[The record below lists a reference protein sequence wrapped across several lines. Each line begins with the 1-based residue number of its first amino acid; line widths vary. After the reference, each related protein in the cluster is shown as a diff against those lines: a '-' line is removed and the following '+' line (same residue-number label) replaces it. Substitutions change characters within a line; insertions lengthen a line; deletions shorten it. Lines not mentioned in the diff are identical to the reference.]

1 MRTLVFI
8 DLEVNPQNRKV
19 LDFGA
24 VDANGGTLH
33 TSLRVDFEQFINNYD
48 FICGHNICHHDS
60 NYFNRPQRAQLIDTL
75 YLSPLIFPEKP
86 YHRLLKDDKII
97 TDELSNP
104 LNDAIKAKELFYDEV
119 NTFSTLDA
127 QYRQILVNLL
137 FDKPE
142 FNGFFTYCDAK
153 PDGDTMSLIQ
163 DFFYKRI
170 CKNAPLETLVRNNP
184 VPLAYALAI
193 ITTEDKTSLIPHW
206 VHHQYPVVENV
217 MRLLRNTPCHN
228 CEYCEQ
234 LLNPKIHLKKIF
246 GFDSFRKY
254 EGEPLQEN
262 AVNAAVANKSLLAI
276 FPTGGGKSLTFQLPA
291 LIAGGS
297 ERALTVVISP
307 LQSLM
312 KDQVDNLEKRGIAE
326 AVTINGLLSP
336 LERQEAIER
345 VDSGVATILYISPES
360 LRNKTID
367 KLLTSRQIARF
378 VIDEAHCFSAWGQD
392 FRVDYLYI
400 GDYIRELA
408 QKKGVGKI
416 PVSCFTATAKQK
428 VISDIRDYFKA
439 KLGTDLEIFA
449 TSASR
454 TNLRYQVLFKE
465 TEDEKYLALRE
476 LIEDRNCPTIVYVS
490 RTKRTTLLADKLT
503 KDGISALPFNG
514 KMESKDK
521 QKNQN
526 RFIRDEVQVMV
537 ATSAFGMG
545 VDKSNV
551 RLVIHYDISD
561 SLENYVQEAGRA
573 GRDPNLE
580 AECYVLYNDND
591 LDKHF
596 VLNNQTKVSCAEI
609 NQIWRAIKNQT
620 KIRKSFCS
628 SALEIARA
636 AGWNNEVM
644 DVETRVKTALQAL
657 ENAGYIQRGK
667 NSPRIYATS
676 ILVKNFDEASQKIDS
691 SKLFITNDGKT
702 NAKRIIRSLISTK
715 YVARAGNDEAES
727 RIDYLADRLG
737 ITKENVISAVQTM
750 RQEKI
755 LKDDRDISAYI
766 DSPKDSPKILKLFN
780 KIVFLLLD
788 KLIDSDISL
797 NLKQL
802 NEEAESLQIKAGVKN
817 IKTILL
823 FWKIKSYIKLV
834 HDTPDSVV
842 IQPQIPVAL
851 LREKQKKMFLLCD
864 FIVQFLIEKYN
875 IQAKTDDNLILFS
888 IIELLDRYNN
898 SLMKEFTAD
907 VHDIEE
913 ALLFLAKI
921 NSMKLEGGFLVLYM
935 GLNINRLNFD
945 YKKQYTKEDYK
956 QLEEFYR
963 HKIEQI
969 HIVGEFANMMV
980 KSYNDALNFVHDYFN
995 LDYKK
1000 FLSRYFTADRQK
1012 EIERNITPKKYREL
1026 FDTLSITQKK
1036 IIEDSS
1042 SPHLVATAGPGSGKT
1057 KVLVHKLAS
1066 LLLLE
1071 DVKHEQL
1078 LMLTFS
1084 RAAALEFKRRLIG
1097 LIGNA
1102 ANFVE
1107 IKTFHSYAFD
1117 LIGQIGKIE
1126 DAPDVVK
1133 KATEMIRNQ
1142 EVEASKII
1150 KKVLV
1155 IDEAQD
1161 MDADEFALVEAL
1173 MESNDNLRVIAVGD
1187 DDQNIYEFRGSSSE
1201 YFWKLI
1207 TQYGAKQYDL
1217 IDNYRSDKQIVAF
1230 ANSFSTTI
1238 NRRMKTAAVVSKSEK
1253 TGKVIIVKHTCSG
1266 SFETAL
1272 VNSLKTNHQSGTCCV
1287 LTSTNAEALSI
1298 LGILLKNGIKSKLI
1312 QSNDGFDL
1320 SNIAE
1325 LRFFVKTINEYLQTP
1340 KISIEIWE
1348 NAIIQLSE
1356 HYAKS
1361 ACLSLVL
1368 EIIKT
1373 FEENYSERYL
1383 SDFQAFLR
1391 ESALEDFYR
1400 AEKSFVT
1407 VSTVHKAKG
1416 REFDSVYMYLNNLNS
1431 ATDEEKRRLYVGFTR
1446 AKSFLHIDYRGIL
1459 LDNFKGFA
1467 TDFSVDNNE
1476 YQKPEQLIVAL
1487 THKDIVLNFFKGLKS
1502 EILKLRSGDSLNV
1515 SSTDY
1520 LHHNQNAVLKYSHAF
1535 KDKLIEYQKL
1545 GYEPQSAKIR
1555 FVLSWYCEDD
1565 GQEYAIILPMV
1576 TLTSIPTP
1584 PTSTL

>member
-1 MRTLVFI
+1 MRHLVFI
-8 DLEVNPQNRKV
+8 DLEVNPQTRKV

-24 VDANGGTLH
+24 TDANGESVH
-33 TSLRVDFEQFINNYD
+33 TAQQIDFENFIADCD

-60 NYFNRPQRAQLIDTL
+60 NYFSRPKDSYLIDTL

-119 NTFSTLDA
+119 NTFVTLDEK
-127 QYRQILVNLL
+127 YRQILVNLL

-142 FNGFFTYCDAK
+142 FNGFFEYLGVK
-153 PDGDTMSLIQ
+153 PDGETVSLIQ
-163 DFFYKRI
+163 DFFYTKI
-170 CKNAPLETLVRNNP
+170 CENSPLDLLVKNNP

-193 ITTEDKTSLIPHW
+193 ITTEDKTSIIPHW
-206 VHHQYPVVENV
+206 VHHQFPVVENV
-217 MRLLRNTPCHN
+217 MRLLRNTPCHG
-228 CEYCEQ
+228 CEYCDQ
-234 LLNPKIHLKKIF
+234 LLNPKIHLKNFF
-246 GFDSFRKY
+246 GFDNFRTY

-262 AVNAAVANKSLLAI
+262 AVNAAVQNKSLLAI

-291 LIAGGS
+291 LIAGQS

-360 LRNKTID
+360 LRNKTIE
-367 KLLTSRQIARF
+367 KLLLSRQIARF
-378 VIDEAHCFSAWGQD
+378 VVDEAHCFSAWGQD

-408 QKKGVGKI
+408 QKKGVEKI

-439 KLGTDLEIFA
+439 KLGSELELFA

-454 TNLRYQVLFKE
+454 KNLRYQVLFKE
-465 TEDEKYLALRE
+465 TEDDKYLALRE

-490 RTKRTTLLADKLT
+490 RTKRTILLAEKLT
-503 KDGISALPFNG
+503 KDGILALPFNG

-521 QKNQN
+521 QKNQDL
-526 RFIRDEVQVMV
+526 FIRDKVQVMV

-545 VDKSNV
+545 VDKANV

-561 SLENYVQEAGRA
+561 SLENYIQEAGRA

-580 AECYVLYNDND
+580 AECYVLYNDSD

-609 NQIWRAIKNQT
+609 NQIWRAIKTLT
-620 KIRKSFCS
+620 KTRKHFCS

-676 ILVKNFDEASQKIDS
+676 ILVKNFEEASQKIDS
-691 SKLFITNDGKT
+691 SKLFITDDGKT
-702 NAKRIIRSLISTK
+702 NAKRIIKSLISTK
-715 YVARAGNDEAES
+715 YVARAGNDEAEG

-766 DSPKDSPKILKLFN
+766 DSPKESPKILKLFY
-780 KIVFLLLD
+780 KIDFLLLD
-788 KLIDSDISL
+788 KLQDDDISL

-802 NEEAESLQIKAGVKN
+802 NEEAEQLQIKAGVKN
-817 IKTILL
+817 IKTILF

-834 HDTPDSVV
+834 SDTPDSVV

-851 LREKQKKMFLLCD
+851 LREKQKKMFSLCD

-875 IQAKTDDNLILFS
+875 TQAKGDDNLILFS
-888 IIELLDRYNN
+888 IIELLERYNN
-898 SLMKEFTAD
+898 SLLKEFEAD

-945 YKKQYTKEDYK
+945 KYKQYTKDDYK
-956 QLEEFYR
+956 QMDEFYR

-995 LDYKK
+995 IDYKK
-1000 FLSRYFTADRQK
+1000 FLGKYFTADRQK

-1026 FDTLSITQKK
+1026 FDTLSITQKQ
-1036 IIEDSS
+1036 IIDDST
-1042 SPHLVATAGPGSGKT
+1042 SPHIVATAGPGSGKT
-1057 KVLVHKLAS
+1057 RVLVHKLAS
-1066 LLLLE
+1066 LLLME

-1084 RAAALEFKRRLIG
+1084 RAAALEFKRRLMG

-1117 LIGQIGKIE
+1117 LVGQIGKIE

-1133 KATEMIRNQ
+1133 KATEMIKNQ
-1142 EVEASKII
+1142 EVEANKIV

-1201 YFWKLI
+1201 HFCKLI
-1207 TQYGAKQYDL
+1207 TNYGAKQYDL

-1230 ANSFSTTI
+1230 ANSFVATI
-1238 NRRMKTAAVVSKSEK
+1238 SHRMKTAPIISKSDQNGEVK
-1253 TGKVIIVKHTCSG
+1253 MVKHTCSG
-1266 SFETAL
+1266 SFENAL
-1272 VNSLKTNHQSGTCCV
+1272 VNSLKTNYKKGTCCV

-1298 LGILLKNGIKSKLI
+1298 LGLLLKNGIKSKLI

-1320 SNIAE
+1320 TNIAE
-1325 LRFFVKTINEYLQTP
+1325 MRFFTKTIQDYNQTP
-1340 KISIEIWE
+1340 KISLEIWD
-1348 NAIIQLSE
+1348 NAKIQLQKQ
-1356 HYAKS
+1356 YASS
-1361 ACLSLVL
+1361 ACLNLVL
-1368 EIIKT
+1368 EMIKT
-1373 FEENYSERYL
+1373 FEESYSEKYL
-1383 SDFQAFLR
+1383 SDFQAFLK
-1391 ESALEDFYR
+1391 ESSLEDFHR
-1400 AEKSFVT
+1400 TEKNVVT
-1407 VSTVHKAKG
+1407 VSTIHKAKG
-1416 REFDSVYMYLNNLNS
+1416 REFDSVYIYLSNLNTV
-1431 ATDEEKRRLYVGFTR
+1431 TDEEKRRLYVGFTR
-1446 AKSFLHIDYRGIL
+1446 AKNVLHIDYRGIF
-1459 LDNFKGFA
+1459 LDSFKDFV
-1467 TDFSVDNNE
+1467 TDFCIDDTE
-1476 YQKPEQLIVAL
+1476 HQKPEQLIVAL
-1487 THKDIVLNFFKGLKS
+1487 THKDINLNFFKPLKS
-1502 EILKLRSGDSLNV
+1502 EILKLRSGQDLGV
-1515 SSTDY
+1515 SSSDFLY
-1520 LHHNQNAVLKYSHAF
+1520 HNGNAILKYSKAF
-1535 KDKLIEYQKL
+1535 AEKLSEYQKL
-1545 GYEPQSAKIR
+1545 GYKPISAKIR
-1555 FVLSWYCEDD
+1555 FVLSWFCEDD
-1565 GQEYAIILPMV
+1565 AKEYAIILPMV
-1576 TLTSIPTP
+1576 YLGRN
-1584 PTSTL
+1584 

>member
-8 DLEVNPQNRKV
+8 DLEVNPETKKV

-24 VDANGGTLH
+24 VDANGETLH
-33 TSLRVDFEQFINNYD
+33 TTQKVDFERFISNSD

-60 NYFNRPQRAQLIDTL
+60 NYFNRPDGTQLIDTL

-86 YHRLLKDDKII
+86 YHKLLKDDKII

-104 LNDAIKAKELFYDEV
+104 LNDSIKAKELFYDEI
-119 NTFSTLDA
+119 NTFATLDEN
-127 QYRQILVNLL
+127 YRQILVNLL

-142 FNGFFTYCDAK
+142 FNGFFEFFGVEPK
-153 PDGDTMSLIQ
+153 GDTLTMIKEY
-163 DFFYKRI
+163 FHGKI
-170 CKNAPLETLVRNNP
+170 CENAPIDYIVANNS
-184 VPLAYALAI
+184 VPLAYSLAI
-193 ITTEDKTSLIPHW
+193 ITTKDRTSIIPHW
-206 VHHQYPVVENV
+206 VHHQFPLVETV
-217 MRLLRNTPCHN
+217 MKLLRNNPCPG
-228 CEYCEQ
+228 CTYCES
-234 LLNPKIHLKKIF
+234 LLDAQKNLKKFF
-246 GFDSFRKY
+246 GFDSFRRY

-262 AVNAAVANKSLLAI
+262 AVKAAIQNRPLLAI

-291 LIAGGS
+291 LIAGNTQ
-297 ERALTVVISP
+297 RALTVVISP

-360 LRNKTID
+360 LRNNTID
-367 KLLTSRQIARF
+367 KLLLSRQIARF

-400 GDYIRELA
+400 GDYIRDLA
-408 QKKGVGKI
+408 RRKGIREI

-428 VISDIRDYFKA
+428 VISDIRDYFKE
-439 KLGTDLEIFA
+439 KLGYELQIFA
-449 TSASR
+449 TTASR

-465 TEDEKYLALRE
+465 NDDEKYLALRD
-476 LIEDRNCPTIVYVS
+476 LIETKNCPTIVYVS
-490 RTKRTTLLADKLT
+490 RTKRTFMLAEKLT
-503 KDGISALPFNG
+503 KDGITALPYNG
-514 KMESKDK
+514 KMESKEK
-521 QKNQN
+521 QKNQDA
-526 RFIRDEVQVMV
+526 FIHDKVQAMV

-545 VDKSNV
+545 VDKANV
-551 RLVIHYDISD
+551 GLVVHYDISD

-580 AECYVLYNDND
+580 AECYVLYNDTD

-596 VLNNQTKVSCAEI
+596 VLNNQTRVSYAEI
-609 NQIWRAIKNQT
+609 DQIWKAVKNLT
-620 KIRKSFCS
+620 RKRKSFCS
-628 SALEIARA
+628 SALEIARE
-636 AGWNNEVM
+636 AGWGHEFM

-676 ILVKNFDEASQKIDS
+676 ILVKNFEEAQRKIDS
-691 SKLFITNDGKT
+691 STMFLSDDGKT
-702 NAKRIIRSLISTK
+702 NAKRIIKSLISSK
-715 YVARAGNDEAES
+715 YIARAGNDDAEA
-727 RIDYLADRLG
+727 RIDYLADILG
-737 ITKENVISAVQTM
+737 ITKENVIDAVQTM
-750 RQEKI
+750 RQVNI
-755 LKDDRDISAYI
+755 LKDDRDLSAYI
-766 DSPKDSPKILKLFN
+766 DSPKDSPKILVQFKHLS
-780 KIVFLLLD
+780 FLILD
-788 KLIDSDISL
+788 QLNNEGIAL
-797 NLKQL
+797 NLKML
-802 NEEAESLQIKAGVKN
+802 NETAEQLKIKSSVKN
-817 IKTILL
+817 LKTILL
-823 FWKIKSYIKLV
+823 FWKIKSFVKLEQNSQ
-834 HDTPDSVV
+834 DIVV
-842 IQPQIPVAL
+842 VQPQIPLAL
-851 LREKQKKMFLLCD
+851 LREKQTKMFSLAA
-864 FIVQFLIEKYN
+864 FIVDFLIEKYN
-875 IQAKTDDNLILFS
+875 NSTRKDENLILFS
-888 IIELLDRYNN
+888 LVELYEHYNH
-898 SLMKEFTAD
+898 SLYKEFEPD
-907 VHDIEE
+907 IHDIED

-935 GLNINRLNFD
+935 GLNINRLKETRER
-945 YKKQYTKEDYK
+945 YKKEDYK
-956 QLEEFYR
+956 KMNDFYR
-963 HKIEQI
+963 QKIQQI
-969 HIVGEFANMMV
+969 HIVGKFANMMV
-980 KSYNDALNFVHDYFN
+980 KNYNAALNFVSDYFN
-995 LDYKK
+995 IDYKK
-1000 FLSRYFTADRQK
+1000 FVSKYFSADEQK
-1012 EIERNITPKKYREL
+1012 EIERNITSKKYHEL
-1026 FDTLSITQKK
+1026 FDTLSVTQRE
-1036 IIEDSS
+1036 IINDNT
-1042 SPHLVATAGPGSGKT
+1042 SPHIVVAAGPGSGKT
-1057 KVLVHKLAS
+1057 RVLVHKLAS

-1084 RAAALEFKRRLIG
+1084 RAAALEFKRRLVD

-1117 LIGQIGKIE
+1117 LIGQIGKID

-1201 YFWKLI
+1201 YFWRLI

-1217 IDNYRSDKQIVAF
+1217 VDNYRSDKQIVAF
-1230 ANSFSTTI
+1230 ANSFASTI

-1253 TGKVIIVKHTCSG
+1253 SGKVIMVKHTCSG

-1320 SNIAE
+1320 TNIAE
-1325 LRFFVKTINEYLQTP
+1325 LRFFVKTINKYLQTP
-1340 KISIEIWE
+1340 KISTEIWE
-1348 NAIIQLSE
+1348 NAKNQLSE
-1356 HYAKS
+1356 HYSNS

-1373 FEENYSERYL
+1373 FEENYTERYL

-1446 AKSFLHIDYRGIL
+1446 AKSLLHIDYRGLL
-1459 LDNFKGFA
+1459 LDKFKGHA
-1467 TDFSVDNNE
+1467 NDFSIDNNE

-1502 EILKLRSGDSLNV
+1502 EILKFRSGDVLSVNT
-1515 SSTDY
+1515 SDY
-1520 LHHNQNAVLKYSHAF
+1520 LYHNQNAVLKYSNAF
-1535 KDKLIEYQKL
+1535 KDKLVEYQKL
-1545 GYEPQSAKIR
+1545 GYTPQSAKIR
-1555 FVLSWYCEDD
+1555 FVLAWYCEED
-1565 GQEYAIILPMV
+1565 GLEYAIILPML

-1584 PTSTL
+1584 PTSIL

>member
-1 MRTLVFI
+1 MQTLAFI
-8 DLEVNPQNRKV
+8 DLEVNPETRKV

-24 VDANGGTLH
+24 ANANGETLH
-33 TSLRVDFEQFINNYD
+33 TTQKIDFENFIADCN
-48 FICGHNICHHDS
+48 FICGHNVCHHDA
-60 NYFNRPQRAQLIDTL
+60 NYFNRPKDSHLIDTL
-75 YLSPLIFPEKP
+75 YFSPLMFPEKP
-86 YHRLLKDDKII
+86 YHKLLKDDKLI

-104 LNDAIKAKELFYDEV
+104 LNDAIKAKELFYDEI
-119 NTFSTLDA
+119 NAFNSLNEN
-127 QYRQILVNLL
+127 YRQILVNLL
-137 FDKPE
+137 FDAAE
-142 FNGFFTYCDAK
+142 FHGFFEYVNAK
-153 PDGDTMSLIQ
+153 PDGDTLSIIRNYF
-163 DFFYKRI
+163 DGKI
-170 CKNAPLETLVRNNP
+170 CENAPLELLVKNNP

-193 ITTEDKTSLIPHW
+193 ITTEDKASIIPHW
-206 VHHQYPVVENV
+206 VHHQYPMVENV
-217 MRLLRNTPCHN
+217 MRILRNTPCHG
-228 CEYCEQ
+228 CKYCDRI
-234 LLNPKIHLKKIF
+234 LNPEINLKKIF
-246 GFDSFRKY
+246 GFDGFRKY
-254 EGEPLQEN
+254 EGEPLQEK
-262 AVNAAVANKSLLAI
+262 AVRAAVSNKSLLAI

-291 LIAGGS
+291 LIAGQT

-312 KDQVDNLEKRGIAE
+312 KDQVDNLEKRGIAD

-345 VDSGVATILYISPES
+345 VDSGVASILYISPES

-367 KLLTSRQIARF
+367 KLLMSRQIARF

-408 QKKGVGKI
+408 QKKGVEKI

-428 VISDIRDYFKA
+428 VISDIRDYFKL
-439 KLGTDLEIFA
+439 KLGCELEIFA

-465 TEDEKYLALRE
+465 TEDEKYLALRD
-476 LIEDRNCPTIVYVS
+476 LIDDKNCPTIVYVS
-490 RTKRTTLLADKLT
+490 RTKRTIMLAEKLS

-514 KMESKDK
+514 KMESKEK
-521 QKNQN
+521 QKNQDS
-526 RFIRDEVQVMV
+526 FIRDEVQVMV

-545 VDKSNV
+545 VDKANV
-551 RLVIHYDISD
+551 GLVIHYDISD

-580 AECYVLYNDND
+580 AECYVLYNDSD

-609 NQIWRAIKNQT
+609 NQVWKAIKILT
-620 KIRKSFCS
+620 KNRKHFCS

-636 AGWNNEVM
+636 AGWDYSVT

-676 ILVKNFDEASQKIDS
+676 ILVKNFEEAAQKIDS
-691 SKLFITNDGKT
+691 SKLFIGDDGKRD
-702 NAKRIIRSLISTK
+702 AKRIIKSLIASK
-715 YVARAGNDEAES
+715 YIARAGNDEAES
-727 RIDYLADRLG
+727 RIDYIADILG
-737 ITKENVISAVQTM
+737 ITKENVIAAVQTM

-766 DSPKDSPKILKLFN
+766 DSPKESPKILKQFYGL
-780 KIVFLLLD
+780 VFFLLD
-788 KLIDSDISL
+788 KLNGDCISL

-802 NEEAESLQIKAGVKN
+802 NEEAEKLNLKAGVKN

-834 HDTPDSVV
+834 QETSDSVV
-842 IQPQIPVAL
+842 VQLQITAPL
-851 LREKQKKMFLLCD
+851 LKEKQKKMFSVCD
-864 FIVQFLIEKYN
+864 FIVRFLIEKYN
-875 IQAKTDDNLILFS
+875 SQAKSDDNLLLFS
-888 IIELLDRYNN
+888 IVELLEKYNN
-898 SLMKEFTAD
+898 SLFKDFEAD

-935 GLNINRLNFD
+935 GLNINRLNFEP
-945 YKKQYTKEDYK
+945 KKQYTKDDYK
-956 QLEEFYR
+956 QMDEFYR

-995 LDYKK
+995 IDYKR
-1000 FLSRYFTADRQK
+1000 FLTKYFTADRQK
-1012 EIERNITPKKYREL
+1012 EIVRNITPKKYREL
-1026 FDTLSITQKK
+1026 FDTLSDTQKK
-1036 IIEDSS
+1036 IITDDTSQYI
-1042 SPHLVATAGPGSGKT
+1042 VAAAGPGSGKT
-1057 KVLVHKLAS
+1057 RVLVHKLAS

-1084 RAAALEFKRRLIG
+1084 RAAALEFKGRLTA

-1126 DAPDVVK
+1126 EAGDVVK
-1133 KATEMIRNQ
+1133 KATEMIKNQ

-1161 MDADEFALVEAL
+1161 MDADEFSLVESL
-1173 MESNDNLRVIAVGD
+1173 IESNDNLRVIAVGD

-1201 YFWKLI
+1201 HLCKLI
-1207 TQYGAKQYDL
+1207 TKYGARQYDL
-1217 IDNYRSDKQIVAF
+1217 VDNYRSEKQIVSF
-1230 ANSFSTTI
+1230 ANSFAATI
-1238 NRRMKTAAVVSKSEK
+1238 QKRMKNVPVVSKSNND
-1253 TGKVIIVKHTCSG
+1253 GQVVLVKHTCSG
-1266 SFETAL
+1266 SFEIAL
-1272 VNSLKTNHQSGTCCV
+1272 VNSLKNNYKNGTCCV
-1287 LTSTNAEALSI
+1287 LTSTNSEALSI

-1320 SNIAE
+1320 TNILE
-1325 LRFFVKTINEYLQTP
+1325 LKFFANTIESLRQTP
-1340 KISIEIWE
+1340 KISPEIWDY
-1348 NAIIQLSE
+1348 AKSQLSKQ
-1356 HYAKS
+1356 YANS

-1373 FEENYSERYL
+1373 FEDNYKDKYIT
-1383 SDFQAFLR
+1383 DFQVFLR
-1391 ESALEDFYR
+1391 ESSLEDFFR
-1400 AEKSFVT
+1400 TEQSVVT
-1407 VSTVHKAKG
+1407 ISTIHKAKG
-1416 REFDSVYMYLNNLNS
+1416 REFDSVYMYLSNVN
-1431 ATDEEKRRLYVGFTR
+1431 ATDDAEKRRLYVGFTR
-1446 AKSFLHIDYRGIL
+1446 AKSYLHINYRGMF
-1459 LDNFKGFA
+1459 LDNFKGCA
-1467 TDFSVDNNE
+1467 TDFSIDTNE

-1487 THKDIVLNFFKGLKS
+1487 THKDINLNFFKDNQS
-1502 EILKLRSGDSLNV
+1502 VIQQLRSGMELGV
-1515 SSTDY
+1515 SSSDY
-1520 LHHNQNAVLKYSHAF
+1520 LYHNGNAVLKFSKSF
-1535 KDKLIEYQKL
+1535 SEKLADYQKL
-1545 GYEPQSAKIR
+1545 GYKPTSAKIR
-1555 FVLSWYCEDD
+1555 FVLSWFCKDD
-1565 GQEYAIILPMV
+1565 GKEYMVILPMMY
-1576 TLTSIPTP
+1576 LGN
-1584 PTSTL
+1584 

>member
-8 DLEVNPQNRKV
+8 DLEVNPDTKKV

-24 VDANGGTLH
+24 VDANGENLH
-33 TSLRVDFEQFINNYD
+33 TTQKIDFERFISNSD

-60 NYFNRPQRAQLIDTL
+60 NYFNRPDGTQLIDTL

-86 YHRLLKDDKII
+86 YHKLLKDDKII

-104 LNDAIKAKELFYDEV
+104 LNDSIKAKELFYDEV
-119 NTFSTLDA
+119 NTFATLDEN
-127 QYRQILVNLL
+127 YRQILVNLL

-142 FNGFFTYCDAK
+142 FNGFFEYVDVK
-153 PDGDTMSLIQ
+153 PKGDTVLMIKEY
-163 DFFYKRI
+163 FYGKI
-170 CKNAPLETLVRNNP
+170 CENAPIDYISANNS

-193 ITTEDKTSLIPHW
+193 ITTEDKTSIIPHW
-206 VHHQYPVVENV
+206 VHHQFPLVETV
-217 MRLLRNTPCHN
+217 MKLLRNNPCHG
-228 CEYCEQ
+228 CEYCNT
-234 LLNPKIHLKKIF
+234 LLDAKKNLKKFF

-262 AVNAAVANKSLLAI
+262 AVNAAIQNRPLLAI

-291 LIAGGS
+291 LIAGNTQ
-297 ERALTVVISP
+297 RALTVVISP

-312 KDQVDNLEKRGIAE
+312 KDQVDNLENRGIVD

-345 VDSGVATILYISPES
+345 VDSGVASILYISPES
-360 LRNKTID
+360 LRNNTID
-367 KLLTSRQIARF
+367 KLLLSRQIARF

-408 QKKGVGKI
+408 RRKEIREI

-428 VISDIRDYFKA
+428 VISDIKDYFKE
-439 KLGTDLEIFA
+439 KIGCELQIFA
-449 TSASR
+449 TTASR

-465 TEDEKYLALRE
+465 NDDEKYLSLRD
-476 LIEDRNCPTIVYVS
+476 LIETKNCPTIVYVS
-490 RTKRTTLLADKLT
+490 RTKRTFMLSEKLS
-503 KDGISALPFNG
+503 KDGISALPYNG
-514 KMESKDK
+514 KMESKEK
-521 QKNQN
+521 QKNQDA
-526 RFIRDEVQVMV
+526 FIRDEVQVMV

-573 GRDPNLE
+573 GRDPNLD
-580 AECYVLYNDND
+580 AECYVLYNDTD

-596 VLNNQTKVSCAEI
+596 VLNNQTRVSYAEI
-609 NQIWRAIKNQT
+609 DQIWKAVKSLTRK
-620 KIRKSFCS
+620 RKSFCS
-628 SALEIARA
+628 SALEIARE
-636 AGWNNEVM
+636 AGWGHEFM

-676 ILVKNFDEASQKIDS
+676 ILVKNFEEAQRKIDS
-691 SKLFITNDGKT
+691 SPMFLSDNGKT
-702 NAKRIIRSLISTK
+702 NAKRIIKSLISSK
-715 YVARAGNDEAES
+715 YIAQAGNDDAEA
-727 RIDYLADRLG
+727 RIDYLADILG
-737 ITKENVISAVQTM
+737 ITKENVIDAVQTM
-750 RQEKI
+750 RQENI

-780 KIVFLLLD
+780 KIVSLLLD
-788 KLIDSDISL
+788 KLIDGDISL

-802 NEEAESLQIKAGVKN
+802 NEEAENLQIKAGVKN
-817 IKTILL
+817 IKTILF

-834 HDTPDSVV
+834 QDTPDSVV

-851 LREKQKKMFLLCD
+851 LREKQNKMFSLAS
-864 FIVQFLIEKYN
+864 FIIDFLIEKYN
-875 IQAKTDDNLILFS
+875 NSVKKDDNLILFS
-888 IIELLDRYNN
+888 IIELWDRYNN
-898 SLMKEFTAD
+898 SLMKEFTPD
-907 VHDIEE
+907 IHDIED
-913 ALLFLAKI
+913 ALLFLSKI
-921 NSMKLEGGFLVLYM
+921 NSLKLEGGFLVLYM
-935 GLNINRLNFD
+935 GLNINRLKETRER
-945 YKKQYTKEDYK
+945 YKKDDYK
-956 QLEEFYR
+956 QMNEFYR
-963 HKIEQI
+963 QKIQQI
-969 HIVGEFANMMV
+969 HIVGKFANIMV
-980 KSYNDALNFVHDYFN
+980 RNYNDALKFVSDYFN

-1000 FLSRYFTADRQK
+1000 FISKYFSADEQK
-1012 EIERNITPKKYREL
+1012 EIERNITSKKYHEL
-1026 FDTLSITQKK
+1026 FDTLSVTQKQ
-1036 IIEDSS
+1036 IIDDST
-1042 SPHLVATAGPGSGKT
+1042 SPHIVATAGPGSGKT

-1084 RAAALEFKRRLIG
+1084 RAAALEFKRRLTV

-1102 ANFVE
+1102 SNFVE
-1107 IKTFHSYAFD
+1107 IKTFHSYCFD

-1126 DAPDVVK
+1126 DAGDVVK
-1133 KATEMIRNQ
+1133 KATEMIKNQ

-1201 YFWKLI
+1201 YFWRLI

-1217 IDNYRSDKQIVAF
+1217 VDNYRSDKQIVAF
-1230 ANSFSTTI
+1230 ANSFATTI
-1238 NRRMKTAAVVSKSEK
+1238 NRRMKNVPVVSKSEK
-1253 TGKVIIVKHTCSG
+1253 TGKVVMVKHTCSG
-1266 SFETAL
+1266 DFETAL

-1320 SNIAE
+1320 TNIAE
-1325 LRFFVKTINEYLQTP
+1325 LRFFVKTINKYLQTP
-1340 KISIEIWE
+1340 KISTEIWE
-1348 NAIIQLSE
+1348 NAKNQLSE
-1356 HYAKS
+1356 HYANS

-1373 FEENYSERYL
+1373 FEENYTERYL

-1446 AKSFLHIDYRGIL
+1446 AKSFLHIDYRGLL
-1459 LDNFKGFA
+1459 LDNFKAFA
-1467 TDFSVDNNE
+1467 SDFSVDDNE

-1487 THKDIVLNFFKGLKS
+1487 THKDIVLNFFKNLKS
-1502 EILKLRSGDSLNV
+1502 EILKLRSGDVLSV

-1520 LHHNQNAVLKYSHAF
+1520 LYHNQNAVLKYSQAF
-1535 KDKLIEYQKL
+1535 KEKLVEYQKL

-1555 FVLSWYCEDD
+1555 FILAWYCEED

-1576 TLTSIPTP
+1576 YFGR
-1584 PTSTL
+1584 